1 MQKVGSREFKNR
13 LGRYLSAVRRG
24 ETLLVTDRGKPVAKV
39 IPPDQDLPPKPS
51 FEEVLKRLEAE
62 GAIRL
67 AKGRLGPFKAVRSRG
82 KSLSQTILEDRR

>member
-39 IPPDQDLPPKPS
+39 VPPDQDLLSKPS
-51 FEEVLKRLEAE
+51 FEEVLKRLQAE

-67 AKGRLGPFKAVRSRG
+67 AKGRLGPFKPVRSRG
-82 KSLSQTILEDRR
+82 KSLSQTIIEDRR